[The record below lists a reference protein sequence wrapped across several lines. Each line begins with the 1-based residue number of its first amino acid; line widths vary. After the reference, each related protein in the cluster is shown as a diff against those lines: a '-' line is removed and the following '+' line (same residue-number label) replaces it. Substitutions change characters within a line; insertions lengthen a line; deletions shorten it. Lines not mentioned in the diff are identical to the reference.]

1 MIRLRFTTAAVVVSL
16 MAAACTAH
24 PAPGLEAPYT
34 PNNVPIATLLYVG
47 FGFEQSPPFESI
59 GGLGTTG
66 WNIIGGNP
74 PVLWSG
80 LTVTEPEIGWYKSK
94 DIATIDWQLKQ
105 MQRAGINV
113 VFLSWQGW
121 GDDNLDGV
129 IEPSI
134 NVEYDATAKMVLD
147 HIKTNN
153 LPFKFAILCEDFP
166 GNYHGISLLDLTD
179 AQRQMVMDHL
189 WENYYSPEAYGDMAF
204 HWGDKPLIVGGA
216 NTPGQWWQA
225 HEFTDPRFE
234 LREITTSQKQR
245 TNIGQRRTIPHPP
258 RSCRDQKGW

>member
-1 MIRLRFTTAAVVVSL
+1 MKHSMVHLRLLILAAVVL
-16 MAAACTAH
+16 MMTACTTQE
-24 PAPGLEAPYT
+24 PEVPYT
-34 PNNVPIATLLYVG
+34 PNDVPIATLLYVG

-94 DIATIDWQLKQ
+94 DITTIDWQLKQ

-134 NVEYDATAKMVLD
+134 NVEYDATAKMVLPTTSRPTIC
-147 HIKTNN
+147 HSSSLSFVK
-153 LPFKFAILCEDFP
+153 
-166 GNYHGISLLDLTD
+166 ISPATI
-179 AQRQMVMDHL
+179 
-189 WENYYSPEAYGDMAF
+189 MAF
-204 HWGDKPLIVGGA
+204 PYSI
-216 NTPGQWWQA
+216 
-225 HEFTDPRFE
+225 
-234 LREITTSQKQR
+234 
-245 TNIGQRRTIPHPP
+245 
-258 RSCRDQKGW
+258 